1 MIVQS
6 QPKNKKKFALWITV
20 KWAFVAQNY
29 KTPEMCSFHIK
40 QQFELKHKLL
50 NNFSPTAGDLL
61 LRAESP
67 INLSHEIKP
76 LFSCVPFDIHRRWD
90 RNSREAFRQVPWWL
104 HFVSLSSCIISEKN
118 LKLSASTV
126 DTLRSSSEKKETR
139 REVAFAFFGCW
150 VKWVEAHIYLAGPFR
165 LCSERRRNL
174 KFFLALMSTQKKAL
188 KASQDES

>member
-104 HFVSLSSCIISEKN
+104 RFVSLSSCIISEK
-118 LKLSASTV
+118 KS
-126 DTLRSSSEKKETR
+126 
-139 REVAFAFFGCW
+139 
-150 VKWVEAHIYLAGPFR
+150 
-165 LCSERRRNL
+165 
-174 KFFLALMSTQKKAL
+174 KAL
-188 KASQDES
+188 CFNCWYFAIVKRKERDKTRSCFCIFRMLSKMGWGTHLLSRTVSLV